1 MGDTVPESGAPHAL
15 EVHGWA
21 SADPSD
27 AIDVLEIIADG
38 RTIERVPAASGK
50 REFTAAV
57 KVSGARWA
65 IAKVI
70 CKDRGAVA
78 ITNPVYFRKP
88 DEPDSPEPLRST
100 VQGRATHHGAGV
112 PAEITVTLWG
122 KEVSRTHAGADGA
135 YRTHFTHTT
144 SVDAMAQG
152 LAKVLRQEHGL

>member
-1 MGDTVPESGAPHAL
+1 
-15 EVHGWA
+15 
-21 SADPSD
+21 
-27 AIDVLEIIADG
+27 
-38 RTIERVPAASGK
+38 
-50 REFTAAV
+50 V

-122 KEVSRTHAGADGA
+122 KEVSRTRAEADGA
-135 YRTHFTHTT
+135 YRLNDVPLAAHLTFGYSGA
-144 SVDAMAQG
+144 SVDRTILWHDPCISALNAKIWATDFAG
-152 LAKVLRQEHGL
+152 KPDALAGVFPPDYFKLLRDLAKETTIDADLDN